1 MIRMTETQSLRGFAR
16 LVLEMRTAQNRHAR
30 TREEDDWRAAKG
42 LEVKVDRAASEVL
55 ARPMLFDP
63 EGP

>member
-1 MIRMTETQSLRGFAR
+1 MVESQSLRGFAR

-42 LEVKVDRAASEVL
+42 LEAKVDRAASEVL
-55 ARPMLFDP
+55 AQPTLFDP